1 MKRALFIGLALV
13 LAASSIGLADD
24 RDIIYKG
31 SRPADYFDLL
41 ALKES
46 SERMMLIIGLVV
58 IIALAAVIFYRTS
71 HVRSEIEKKVEDE
84 FNEIKETYRTDL
96 DPKIQVLTDN
106 QRLQNLKDV
115 FQTIAQG
122 QAPLWKG
129 GNT

>member
-1 MKRALFIGLALV
+1 MKALLIGLVLV
-13 LAASSIGLADD
+13 LTLSAGALADD
-24 RDIIYKG
+24 RDVIYKG

-46 SERMMLIIGLVV
+46 SERMMLIVGLGV

-96 DPKIQVLTDN
+96 DPKTQVLTDN

-129 GNT
+129 GS

>member
-1 MKRALFIGLALV
+1 MRAILIGLALV
-13 LAASSIGLADD
+13 LTLSAGALADD
-24 RDIIYKG
+24 RDVIYRG

-84 FNEIKETYRTDL
+84 FNEIKQRYDLDL
-96 DPKIQVLTDN
+96 DPKTQVLTEN

-122 QAPLWKG
+122 QAALWKG
-129 GNT
+129 G